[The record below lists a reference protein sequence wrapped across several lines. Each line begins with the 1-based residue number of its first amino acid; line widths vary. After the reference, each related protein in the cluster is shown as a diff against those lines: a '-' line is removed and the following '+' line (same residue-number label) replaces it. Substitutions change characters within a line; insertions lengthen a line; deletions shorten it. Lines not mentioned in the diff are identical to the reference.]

1 SKTWGPLC
9 TAPGPEPQP
18 AVEELSPRC
27 QTGSMRI
34 AFLGTGR
41 MGTELALH
49 LLSDHQLT
57 VWNRTREK
65 TSRLAEA
72 GASVADS
79 PAEAVTG
86 AEVVISSLFGPPAV
100 RETITGP
107 ELIPDGVPWLDATT
121 VSPADAEE
129 FAAAVPGYV
138 GVPVVGSLGPA
149 RQGRLGVYVGTP
161 DARLRELATELVAP
175 WADPQR
181 LRGVGS
187 GREAATGKLLA
198 NLALAI
204 SAQGMREA
212 LALGDAVG
220 ASGEEVLDMLGST
233 GLDFIARMKCP
244 FVRGDRT
251 TDGGDFTATAIAK
264 HARLRIDT
272 LQEGA
277 ARDAGVAGR
286 RDRRRPR
293 RGRRLDNPAAR
304 CGAVPR
310 RRRSRPHA
318 PGPRSGRRPTGPR
331 RRWQAVLPRSAP
343 TRPRSRRRRRYR

>member
-1 SKTWGPLC
+1 
-9 TAPGPEPQP
+9 
-18 AVEELSPRC
+18 
-27 QTGSMRI
+27 MRI

-107 ELIPDGVPWLDATT
+107 ELIPDGAPWLDATT

-149 RQGRLGVYVGTP
+149 RQGRLGVYVGSL

-204 SAQGMREA
+204 SAQGLREA

-233 GLDFIARMKCP
+233 GLDFIAGMKGP
-244 FVRGDRT
+244 FVRGERS
-251 TDGGDFTATAIAK
+251 TDGGDFTANAIAK
-264 HARLRIDT
+264 DARLMIDT
-272 LQEGA
+272 VQAAAAEQDDVRPGSDLPALRGA
-277 ARDAGVAGR
+277 LASLDAEI
-286 RDRRRPR
+286 
-293 RGRRLDNPAAR
+293 AADHGEDDFSTILLP
-304 CGAVPR
+304 GAE
-310 RRRSRPHA
+310 
-318 PGPRSGRRPTGPR
+318 PTDG
-331 RRWQAVLPRSAP
+331 
-343 TRPRSRRRRRYR
+343 